1 MTKSTPKSTP
11 TRIDL
16 ARWGTAP
23 ETRQCRHILAS
34 GLRCRRWSVRAPPSV
49 SGTQP
54 APDPIPPLGE
64 QLKAKCL
71 GPSTIASA
79 T

>member
-11 TRIDL
+11 TRIDF

-34 GLRCRRWSVRAPPSV
+34 GLRCRRWSVRAHQVCQGHSRRQIPSRR
-49 SGTQP
+49 SG
-54 APDPIPPLGE
+54 
-64 QLKAKCL
+64 
-71 GPSTIASA
+71 SN
-79 T
+79 